1 MRYVMTKK
9 IKSVINIVLFIIVIV
24 CLTKIIDK
32 NYKYYRSNK
41 KYEEIKDI
49 INISEFDDNTI
60 LRDKKLKDINSEY
73 KFWINI
79 PNTEIDYPV
88 VQSKDNEFYLEN
100 NFYREKDMAGAIF
113 IDYNNDIFNDKNLI
127 LYGHNMRNGSMF
139 ADINRFKEKDFF
151 DNVKIKIIKDGKE
164 YFYELFSVF
173 VESSSEINIKNKFGS
188 NDEFK
193 EYINILKN
201 KSIYKSEDF
210 KSDVSNIITLYT
222 CSYEFKD
229 ARTIVCASLIE

>member
-1 MRYVMTKK
+1 
-9 IKSVINIVLFIIVIV
+9 
-24 CLTKIIDK
+24 
-32 NYKYYRSNK
+32 
-41 KYEEIKDI
+41 
-49 INISEFDDNTI
+49 
-60 LRDKKLKDINSEY
+60 
-73 KFWINI
+73 
-79 PNTEIDYPV
+79 
-88 VQSKDNEFYLEN
+88 
-100 NFYREKDMAGAIF
+100 MAGAIF